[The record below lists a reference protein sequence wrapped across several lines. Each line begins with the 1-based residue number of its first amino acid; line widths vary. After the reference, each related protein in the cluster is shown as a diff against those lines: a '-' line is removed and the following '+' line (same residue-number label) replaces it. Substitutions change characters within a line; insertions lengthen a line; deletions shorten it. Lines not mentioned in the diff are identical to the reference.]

1 MTDIHVRGACPS
13 LPAPMETGDG
23 LLVRLIV
30 NAPVPLDA
38 FIGLCDAAR
47 THGNGTMEVS
57 ARGSLQV
64 RGLTP
69 LSAPRFALALATL
82 DIEINDGVP
91 VLADPL
97 PGDPASLIDVNDIA
111 AQLRVAIIEA
121 RLALAPKVSVV
132 VDGGGR
138 VDLDAIAA
146 DIRLRA
152 IANAAGPKFELA
164 LAGDAGTATPIAM
177 IEIEDAIGEVLA
189 LLKAIAARGEDA
201 RASDLVQPRDGRPRV
216 TPRQSKRAHPI
227 GQHPL
232 KANIFALGL
241 GLAFGHADADA
252 LIALARIAK
261 ENGADWV
268 RPAPGRALLFGPLGA
283 SQAEAMRVVAES
295 LDFIVDASDPRRR
308 IAACPGAPS
317 CAHGLIATRALA
329 AEIARHLSLPGDGI
343 AVHVS
348 GCAKGCAHPK
358 PAPFT
363 IVGAEQGC
371 GVVRDGSA
379 RDEPAEY
386 ADPADLAALLD
397 RIATKT
403 REAVHA

>member
-1 MTDIHVRGACPS
+1 MTQVHVRGACPS

-30 NAPVPLDA
+30 NAPIPLDA

-69 LSAPRFALALATL
+69 LSAPRFALALAAL
-82 DIEINDGVP
+82 DIDINDGVP
-91 VLADPL
+91 VLAERL
-97 PGDPASLIDVNDIA
+97 PDDPAALIDTNAFA
-111 AQLRVAIIEA
+111 AQLRAAIAEA
-121 RLALAPKVSVV
+121 RLTLAPKVSVV
-132 VDGGGR
+132 VDCGGR

-152 IANAAGPKFELA
+152 IMSDAGPKFELA
-164 LAGDAGTATPIAM
+164 LAGDAIAATPIAVVAR
-177 IEIEDAIGEVLA
+177 EAAIGEVLT
-189 LLKAIAARGEDA
+189 LLKAIAACDANA
-201 RASDLVQPRDGRPRV
+201 RASDLVKSRSGQPRA
-216 TPRQSKRAHPI
+216 TSLQSKRAHPI

-232 KANIFALGL
+232 KENIFAVGL

-261 ENGADWV
+261 ENGASWV
-268 RPAPGRALLFGPLGA
+268 RPTPDRALLFGPLGA
-283 SQAEAMRVVAES
+283 AEVEAMRVAAER
-295 LDFIVDASDPRRR
+295 LGFVTDASDPRRR

-317 CAHGLIATRALA
+317 CAHGLIASRALA
-329 AEIARHLSLPGDGI
+329 AELARHVSLSGDGI

-348 GCAKGCAHPK
+348 GCAKGCAHPNA
-358 PAPFT
+358 APLT
-363 IVGAEQGC
+363 IVGTEQGC
-371 GVVRDGSA
+371 GIVCDGSA
-379 RDEPAEY
+379 REEPAEY
-386 ADPADLAALLD
+386 VDPADPAALLD
-397 RIATKT
+397 RIAIKT

>member
-1 MTDIHVRGACPS
+1 
-13 LPAPMETGDG
+13 METGDG

-30 NAPVPLDA
+30 NAPIPLDA
-38 FIGLCDAAR
+38 FIGLCTAAR

-69 LSAPRFALALATL
+69 LSAPRFAAALAAL
-82 DIEINDGVP
+82 DIEVNDGVP

-97 PGDPASLIDVNDIA
+97 PDDPAALIDANAFA
-111 AQLRVAIIEA
+111 AQFRAAITKA

-146 DIRLRA
+146 DISLRA
-152 IANAAGPKFELA
+152 VASDAGPKFELA
-164 LAGDAGTATPIAM
+164 LAGDAATAVPVAVV
-177 IEIEDAIGEVLA
+177 EIEDAIGEALA
-189 LLKAIAARGEDA
+189 LLKAIAARGDEA
-201 RASDLVQPRDGRPRV
+201 RASDLVTSSTERPCAAPRR
-216 TPRQSKRAHPI
+216 SARAHPI
-227 GQHPL
+227 GRHPL
-232 KANIFALGL
+232 KGNGFALGL

-252 LIALARIAK
+252 LIALAGIAT

-268 RPAPGRALLFGPLGA
+268 RPAPGRALMFGPLGVG
-283 SQAEAMRVVAES
+283 QAEAMRVAAER
-295 LDFIVDASDPRRR
+295 LGFITDASDPRRR

-317 CAHGLIATRALA
+317 CAHGLIASRALA
-329 AEIARHLSLPGDGI
+329 AVIAPHVSLSDDGI

-358 PAPFT
+358 PAPVT
-363 IVGAEQGC
+363 VVGVEHGC
-371 GVVRDGSA
+371 GIVRDGSA

-397 RIATKT
+397 RIAAKT
-403 REAVHA
+403 RETVHA

>member
-1 MTDIHVRGACPS
+1 MTEVHVRGACPS

-30 NAPVPLDA
+30 NGPIPLDA
-38 FIGLCDAAR
+38 FIGLCAAAR

-64 RGLTP
+64 RGLTA
-69 LSAPRFALALATL
+69 LSAPRFALTLAAL
-82 DIEINDGVP
+82 DIEIGDGVP

-97 PGDPASLIDVNDIA
+97 PDDPASLIDANDLA
-111 AQLRVAIIEA
+111 AQLRAAIAEA

-138 VDLDAIAA
+138 VDLDAMAA
-146 DIRLRA
+146 DIRLCA
-152 IANAAGPKFELA
+152 IMSEAGPKFELA
-164 LAGDAGTATPIAM
+164 LAGDAVTATPIAVV
-177 IEIEDAIGEVLA
+177 EIEDAIGEVLA

-201 RASDLVQPRDGRPRV
+201 RANDLATSRAGRPRA
-216 TPRQSKRAHPI
+216 TQSKRAHPI
-227 GQHPL
+227 GRHPL
-232 KANIFALGL
+232 KKNVYALGL

-252 LIALARIAK
+252 LIALARIAR

-268 RPAPGRALLFGPLGA
+268 RPAPARALLFGPLGVGA
-283 SQAEAMRVVAES
+283 TEAMRAAVER
-295 LDFIVDASDPRRR
+295 LGCITEASDPRRR
-308 IAACPGAPS
+308 IAACPGAPF
-317 CAHGLIATRALA
+317 CTHGLIASRALA
-329 AEIARHLSLPGDGI
+329 AELARHLPISGDGI
-343 AVHVS
+343 ALHVS
-348 GCAKGCAHPK
+348 GCAKGCAHPR

-371 GVVRDGSA
+371 GIVRDGSA
-379 RDEPAEY
+379 RDEPSEY
-386 ADPADLAALLD
+386 ADPAELAALID
-397 RIATKT
+397 RIAAKT